1 MSYAFVR
8 QPHKNSVCLM
18 GWPTTNSVII
28 RQRHGAETEQA
39 RIYWPGSGLRTKSEI
54 EEEFKCAR
62 DGKYPEE
69 NLEDWS
75 ITGKRS
81 LTQKALFHYTDR
93 RAGKGYS
100 DFATTLYYGRPY
112 IWPPVREINRWH
124 FFICVTFALVILV
137 DCKWFVSSFELFR
150 PPKSEAATL
159 EGDAVEFEDRKKT
172 SASMNAQNASE
183 RGGGDE
189 ATDRCAIGQSPHK
202 KKRKVGFR
210 EQRVVQYE
218 NRIRAYSSPD
228 KIFRYFATIKL
239 HYEDGSFDIFMT
251 PEDFVRSLTPGV
263 IQPRKY
269 GLDKYKVYNAEE
281 VKEHLP
287 SGDDV
292 FNWMSDSGGLINF
305 GDYLFLMT
313 LLSTSPSEFKLA
325 FHVFDQNGDGVL
337 DQQEFAR
344 VQELVLSQSNI
355 GQRHRDHKTGAGAF
369 VKTKNSMLSKHFFGE
384 NGQNK
389 LDIGTFLQFQQ
400 NFHGDILKI
409 EFERRDPETGPEGI
423 ISELS
428 FAELLMIHSDLPEK
442 RQKRML
448 KRVRRRQKELAD
460 KRGVSFEEVDSFFA
474 FIYHIDKVD
483 LALHFYKLAGKPLSK
498 QLLQRVAR
506 KVTGVDLSETVVD
519 VVVTLFDENGD
530 GELSQGEFV
539 AIMKK
544 RMQRGLER
552 PKDTGLFRLMDAY
565 WQCATRF
572 ARDDGQN
579 WGRK

>member
-1 MSYAFVR
+1 MLR
-8 QPHKNSVCLM
+8 QQRKQFTCLFKFP
-18 GWPTTNSVII
+18 PTNNLSLLII
-28 RQRHGAETEQA
+28 RQRHGTEFEQP
-39 RIYWPGSGLRTKSEI
+39 RVYWPGSGLRTKKEI

-62 DGKYPEE
+62 DGKYPAE
-69 NLEDWS
+69 NVHDWTV
-75 ITGKRS
+75 TGRRN
-81 LTQKALFHYTDR
+81 LTQQALFHYTDR
-93 RAGKGYS
+93 QAGKGYS
-100 DFATTLYYGRPY
+100 DFADPHYYSRPY
-112 IWPPVREINRWH
+112 IWPPLREMNRWY
-124 FFICVTFALVILV
+124 LVIFIVLAAFMLI
-137 DCKWFVSSFELFR
+137 DCEWFFASFRSLR
-150 PPKSEAATL
+150 KSEAATL
-159 EGDAVEFEDRKKT
+159 EGDEAKGDDRQKRSSSENAKT
-172 SASMNAQNASE
+172 GSSGTAINACSIE
-183 RGGGDE
+183 
-189 ATDRCAIGQSPHK
+189 QSLNK
-202 KKRKVGFR
+202 KKSIIGFR
-210 EQRVVQYE
+210 ERRIIEYE

-239 HYEDGSFDIFMT
+239 SYEDGSSDIFMT

-263 IQPRKY
+263 MQPRRY
-269 GLDKYKVYNAEE
+269 GLDKYKMFNAAEMNM
-281 VKEHLP
+281 HSP
-287 SGDDV
+287 RDSV

-355 GQRHRDHKTGAGAF
+355 GQRHRDHKTGTGAF
-369 VKTKNSMLSKHFFGE
+369 VRTKNSMLSKHFFGE
-384 NGQNK
+384 DGRKK
-389 LDIGTFLQFQQ
+389 LDIETFLRFQ
-400 NFHGDILKI
+400 I
-409 EFERRDPETGPEGI
+409 EFERRDPESGPEGI

-448 KRVRRRQKELAD
+448 KRAD
-460 KRGVSFEEVDSFFA
+460 NFFA

-506 KVTGVDLSETVVD
+506 KVTGVDLSDTVVD
-519 VVVTLFDENGD
+519 VAVTLFDENGD
-530 GELSQGEFV
+530 GELSQREFV
-539 AIMKK
+539 FIMKK

-565 WQCATRF
+565 WQCAARF
-572 ARDDGQN
+572 VREGQS
-579 WGRK
+579 WGRC

>member
-1 MSYAFVR
+1 MLR
-8 QPHKNSVCLM
+8 QQRKQF
-18 GWPTTNSVII
+18 T
-28 RQRHGAETEQA
+28 QRHGTQFEQP
-39 RIYWPGSGLRTKSEI
+39 RVYWPGSGLRTKKEI
-54 EEEFKCAR
+54 DEEFKCAR

-69 NLEDWS
+69 NVHDWTV
-75 ITGKRS
+75 TGKRS
-81 LTQKALFHYTDR
+81 LTQEAIFHYSDR

-100 DFATTLYYGRPY
+100 DFADPHYYARPY
-112 IWPPVREINRWH
+112 IWPPLREISRWYLAIFIAFAGAMLIDCEW
-124 FFICVTFALVILV
+124 FFA
-137 DCKWFVSSFELFR
+137 SFRSLR
-150 PPKSEAATL
+150 SVKSEAATL
-159 EGDAVEFEDRKKT
+159 EVEEAKDGDRQERSSSENAKT
-172 SASMNAQNASE
+172 GSSGM
-183 RGGGDE
+183 
-189 ATDRCAIGQSPHK
+189 AIGACSIEQSLNK
-202 KKRKVGFR
+202 KKSIIGFR
-210 EQRVVQYE
+210 ERRIIEYE

-239 HYEDGSFDIFMT
+239 FYEDGSSDIFMT

-263 IQPRKY
+263 MQPRRY
-269 GLDKYKVYNAEE
+269 GLDKYKMFNAAE
-281 VKEHLP
+281 VNMHLP
-287 SGDDV
+287 RDSV

-355 GQRHRDHKTGAGAF
+355 GQRHRDHKTGTGAF
-369 VKTKNSMLSKHFFGE
+369 VRTKNSMLSKHFFGE
-384 NGQNK
+384 DGRKK
-389 LDIGTFLQFQQ
+389 LDIGTFLRFQQ
-400 NFHGDILKI
+400 SFHRDILKI
-409 EFERRDPETGPEGI
+409 EFERRDPESGPEGI

-448 KRVRRRQKELAD
+448 KRVRKRYGKELPD
-460 KRGVSFEEVDSFFA
+460 K
-474 FIYHIDKVD
+474 KVD

-506 KVTGVDLSETVVD
+506 KVTGVDLSDTVVD
-519 VVVTLFDENGD
+519 VAVTLFDENGD
-530 GELSQGEFV
+530 GELSQSEFV
-539 AIMKK
+539 FIMKK

-565 WQCATRF
+565 WQCALRF
-572 ARDDGQN
+572 IWKGQS
-579 WGRK
+579 WGRCDGKMGTRE